1 MEEHGKTYNT
11 RELLKA
17 DVVELKSGSVV
28 GRVAEAIVNTRLGTV
43 EFLGIRPE
51 QWHDPG
57 LLLSTADILGF
68 DETVLLIRD
77 GALLAPFDDSKREA
91 QYATC
96 TDLYKLTLI
105 DDEGRVLGRP
115 VGCVFSASGHIV
127 ALEAEKD
134 LVVHFVSLGRI
145 IAVGDRFVVADLKQ
159 QASEMH
165 IDTTG
170 HGVPKHET
178 RAAEVAVRYPDGGG
192 DDGNGSRGSIATKY
206 RERQVQLMLGKV
218 SPVTLNGKNGQPII
232 SMGET
237 ITGRIVNR
245 LIDEDMLNDV
255 FIALTVHHGH
265 IPTDEPE
272 IKPE

>member
-28 GRVAEAIVNTRLGTV
+28 GRVAEAIVNTRLGAV
-43 EFLGIRPE
+43 EFLGIRPA
-51 QWHDPG
+51 QWHEPG
-57 LLLSTADILGF
+57 LLLKTADILGF

-77 GALLAPFDDSKREA
+77 CAALAPFDEGKQEA
-91 QYATC
+91 HYATC
-96 TDLYKLTLI
+96 SDLYRLTLI
-105 DDEGRVLGRP
+105 DEEGHVLGRP

-127 ALEAEKD
+127 ALEAEKE

-145 IAVGDRFVVADLKQ
+145 IAVGDRFVVADLKH
-159 QASEMH
+159 QASEMN
-165 IDTTG
+165 IESAG
-170 HGVPKHET
+170 HGAPKQET

-192 DDGNGSRGSIATKY
+192 DDGSSRGSIGAKY

-218 SPVTLNGKNGQPII
+218 SPVALNGKNGHPVI
-232 SMGET
+232 SLGET
-237 ITGRIVNR
+237 ITGRLINR
-245 LIDEDMLNDV
+245 LIDEDLLNDV

-272 IKPE
+272 INPE